1 MPCQCLDA
9 LSSSY
14 FGYFYLLFVLASM
27 LPFAFEVMLEEGGF
41 MAIYIM
47 LFMLCI
53 SIYDLFML

>member
-41 MAIYIM
+41 MAIYAM
-47 LFMLCI
+47 Y
-53 SIYDLFML
+53 IYL